1 MADKT
6 FLKQYGAHLNREQLE
21 AVQSINGFVL
31 LLAVPGSGKT
41 TVLVT
46 RLGNMVYNHGINPDS
61 ILALTY
67 TRAATKDMEQRFR
80 YVFSK
85 KEYPKGL
92 EFRTINSISLDIIRY
107 TAQQL
112 QRKMFNLVDDKAQY
126 KIVYGL
132 YVEIMKEYP
141 TESDVNDV
149 LKEIAYCKNMM
160 LTDEG
165 IKKRGDDL
173 GISLQVFYSRYDEN
187 LRGNGLMDYDDQLR
201 YAYANLIKRP
211 EVLERYQDK
220 YKYICVDEAQDTSKI
235 QHEIIRL
242 LAGKNK
248 NLFMV
253 GDEDQSIYGFR
264 AAYPEAL
271 LNFEKRFPGGR
282 VLVMDY
288 NYRSNANIVSAAD
301 FFVQN
306 NKLRHKKN
314 IKPIRPRAGEI
325 EYPVVGSRGAQ
336 YNYLLSALTDTDHQ
350 VAVLYR
356 NNESGLPLV
365 DLLDRNK
372 VPYRIRQADVSFFTN
387 RVVIDV
393 TDIIR
398 FAMNPSDKAI
408 FMRIYTKFHT
418 YLKKTSAE
426 EACRLADYAGISIV
440 EAMDHIDDISDSALK
455 KWMDIKSHLQ
465 AILHEPPEKALV
477 RIEDHMGYGEYLDDK
492 HIDAGKLF
500 TLRMI
505 ARNEETITDFL
516 KRLDKLKEL
525 ISNSEPDCN
534 AKAILS
540 TIHSSKGLEYDEVY
554 LIDVCDGVFPNKP
567 GYKNKGLDTPEYIQY
582 EEERRIF
589 YVGVT
594 CAKDKLTVLK
604 YNGACFSFAN
614 ELEMEKIRRERSQK
628 GNVKNK
634 SRTTVA
640 QKPAGQLNK
649 GKTVTK
655 NSGYNGKSGKNY
667 KPTHTPKPFKPEIPK
682 GAKCKYCGEDGKCW
696 KRDFFKYNT
705 GCNRPEKCSSFK
717 R

>member
-6 FLKQYGAHLNREQLE
+6 FLEQYGAHLNREQLE
-21 AVQSINGFVL
+21 AVQSIDGFVL

-46 RLGNMVYNHGINPDS
+46 RLGNMVFNHGISPDS

-80 YVFSK
+80 HIFSDK
-85 KEYPKGL
+85 DYPGGL

-132 YVEIMKEYP
+132 YVEILKEYP
-141 TESDVNDV
+141 TESEVNDII
-149 LKEIAYCKNMM
+149 KEIAYCKNMM

-173 GISLQVFYSRYDEN
+173 GIPLLVLYSRYDEN

-211 EVLERYQDK
+211 EVLEHYQDK

-301 FFVQN
+301 YFVQH

-314 IKPIRPRAGEI
+314 IKPTRSRGLEI
-325 EYPVVGSRGAQ
+325 EYPVLSSRGAQ
-336 YNYLLSALTDTDHQ
+336 YNYLLNVLAATNHQ

-408 FMRIYTKFHT
+408 FMRIYTKLHT

-426 EACRLADYAGISIV
+426 EACKYAEHAGITIV
-440 EAMDHIDDISDSALK
+440 EALDHIDDISDSALK
-455 KWMDIKSHLQ
+455 KWMDIKSHLKVL
-465 AILHEPPEKALV
+465 LHESPEKALV
-477 RIEDHMGYGEYLDDK
+477 RIEKHMGYGEYLEDK
-492 HIDAGKLF
+492 HIDSSKLF

-505 ARNEETITDFL
+505 ARNEETVTGLL
-516 KRLDKLKEL
+516 KRLDILKEL
-525 ISNSEPDCN
+525 ISNTEPDYK
-534 AKAILS
+534 AKVVLS
-540 TIHSSKGLEYDEVY
+540 TIHSSKGLEYDEVF
-554 LIDVCDGVFPNKP
+554 LIDVCDSVFPNKP
-567 GYKNKGLDTPEYIQY
+567 GYKNKGLQTPEYIQY

-589 YVGVT
+589 YVGAT
-594 CAKDKLTVLK
+594 RAKDKLTVLK
-604 YNGACFSFAN
+604 YNGAYSSFAN
-614 ELEMEKIRRERSQK
+614 ELEMEKKYRERSQK
-628 GNVKNK
+628 SNVNKNSGTVVTQKTTSTSNK
-634 SRTTVA
+634 SRTA
-640 QKPAGQLNK
+640 
-649 GKTVTK
+649 TK
-655 NSGYNGKSGKNY
+655 SSGYMGKSGGGY
-667 KPTHTPKPFKPEIPK
+667 KPKRPTKPFKPEIPK
-682 GAKCKYCGEDGKCW
+682 GAKCKHCGDDGKCW

-705 GCNRPEKCSSFK
+705 SCNRPEKCSSFK